1 GYFNQDGVIIGSG
14 FERYSLR
21 VNLDADL
28 KDWLTIGNSIAVSK
42 TDEKLGQFDRGGV
55 IQTALKAR
63 PDVPARNF
71 DGSYAGKTGEGAFV
85 NPLAQALDREN
96 YLKRAQVLGNIFA
109 DIKIIPAL
117 TLRTEFGGNADLSN
131 TSSWNPMYDYGMGA
145 INEQNSI
152 SKQNNTSYFWQI
164 KNYLTFNKRLL
175 ESHNIAAMIGQE
187 ASEWGWNSLS
197 GTGKGLPTNDVH
209 AIRLSEEDN
218 QTASDAA
225 NSGALESYFGRLN
238 YNFNE
243 KYYFTL
249 TYRADGHSNFSEG
262 NKW

>member
-1 GYFNQDGVIIGSG
+1 RGSNGVVIITTKRGKKGQARINYEGYYGVQEMTKRLDMMNLREYASFRKDWAAETAGQVPDPLLADPSILGEGTDWQSEIFQTAPIQSHQISLSGGGDKTRFTISGGYFNQDGVIIGSG

-131 TSSWNPMYDYGMGA
+131 TS
-145 INEQNSI
+145 
-152 SKQNNTSYFWQI
+152 
-164 KNYLTFNKRLL
+164 
-175 ESHNIAAMIGQE
+175 
-187 ASEWGWNSLS
+187 
-197 GTGKGLPTNDVH
+197 
-209 AIRLSEEDN
+209 
-218 QTASDAA
+218 
-225 NSGALESYFGRLN
+225 
-238 YNFNE
+238 
-243 KYYFTL
+243 
-249 TYRADGHSNFSEG
+249 
-262 NKW
+262 